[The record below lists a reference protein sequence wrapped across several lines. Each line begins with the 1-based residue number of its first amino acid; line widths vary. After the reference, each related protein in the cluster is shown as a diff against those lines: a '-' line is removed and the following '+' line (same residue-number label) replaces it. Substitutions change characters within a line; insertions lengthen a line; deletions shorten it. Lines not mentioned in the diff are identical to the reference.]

1 MSQYFP
7 KPYNVFEGNIHVKVD
22 LSNYAIKTD
31 LKNATGIDTSNFALK
46 SNLDSLKGEVDKIS
60 VDKLKAVPADLR
72 KLNSAVKMMLLKR
85 LCVISYLLK

>member
-22 LSNYAIKTD
+22 LYNYAIKTD

-60 VDKLKAVPADLR
+60 VDKLKAVPADLS
-72 KLNSAVKMMLLKR
+72 KLNSTVKMMLLKR